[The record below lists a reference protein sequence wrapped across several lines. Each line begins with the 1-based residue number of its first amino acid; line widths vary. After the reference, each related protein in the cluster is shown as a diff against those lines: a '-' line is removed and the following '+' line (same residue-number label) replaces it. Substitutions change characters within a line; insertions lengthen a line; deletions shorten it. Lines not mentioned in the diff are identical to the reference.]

1 MEFLV
6 IISYKARIC
15 SKSIGINIITG
26 RRCEMLK
33 QLSIFVENE
42 IGSLRTVTSVLK
54 TQYKY

>member
-26 RRCEMLK
+26 RRCE
-33 QLSIFVENE
+33 NA
-42 IGSLRTVTSVLK
+42 K
-54 TQYKY
+54 TTFNFRRK